1 MSSATDVTDLSPG
14 ADREGSFLGHP
25 PGLAYIVF
33 TEAWERFSFYGMQAL
48 LVLYMTGHLL
58 HAGTVEGVAGFAAF
72 RGVVESVTGPL
83 SAQALAS
90 QIFGLY
96 VGLIYFTP
104 VLGGLVGDRI
114 TGRRAAVLT
123 GAVLMAG
130 GHFLMAF
137 EASFLA
143 ALLLL
148 ILGSG
153 FLKGNLAA
161 QVGNLYAKTDQRRD
175 AGFQLYCMAINVGA
189 FVAPLVCGTLGELY
203 GWHYGFAAAG
213 VGMLVGI
220 VIYLTGSRHLP
231 PEQDRSVPDERPRLQ
246 AGDGVLIASLLALLG
261 LTSLFWVAQ
270 TQVWNTYPVWLRDR
284 VDRGVFDATVPVTWF
299 QSLDS
304 LAVLLLAP
312 VVIWLWR
319 LQSRRKAEPGELTKI
334 ALGCAAFA
342 VACAGLAL
350 GEVTAAGKVAL
361 IWPVLFHF
369 ICAVAYLYAG
379 PVALALV
386 SRAAPPAVNAMMVGT
401 YYLALFAGGLV
412 SGWLGRFYEQMP
424 AASFWLMH
432 GAIVGGGGVLILL
445 LRPAFIRLLRL
456 DVPAA

>member
-1 MSSATDVTDLSPG
+1 MTATEVSGLTPG
-14 ADREGSFLGHP
+14 AHRERSFLGHP

-72 RGVVESVTGPL
+72 RGVVEGVTGPL
-83 SAQALAS
+83 SVQALAS

-104 VLGGLVGDRI
+104 VLGGLVGDRV
-114 TGRRAAVLT
+114 TGRRAAVII

-161 QVGNLYAKTDQRRD
+161 QVGSLYAKTDQRRD

-220 VIYLTGSRHLP
+220 VVYLAGARHLP
-231 PEQDRSVPDERPRLQ
+231 PEAPRATAEARPGLQ
-246 AGDGVLIASLLALLG
+246 AGDGRLIASLLALLG

-270 TQVWNTYPVWLRDR
+270 TQVWNTYPMWLRDR
-284 VDRGVFDATVPVTWF
+284 VDRGVFDATIPVTWF

-312 VVIWLWR
+312 GVIWMWR
-319 LQSRRKAEPGELTKI
+319 RQSSRQVEPGEMTKI
-334 ALGCAAFA
+334 VLGCMAFA

-369 ICAVAYLYAG
+369 ICAIAYLYAA

-401 YYLALFAGGLV
+401 YYLALFVGGLV

-424 AASFWLMH
+424 AAGFWLMH
-432 GAIVGGGGVLILL
+432 GAIVGVGGLLILL
-445 LRPAFIRLLRL
+445 LRPVFIRLLRL
-456 DVPAA
+456 DAPTA

>member
-1 MSSATDVTDLSPG
+1 MSSAAEAEALSP
-14 ADREGSFLGHP
+14 AAARDRAFLGHP
-25 PGLAYIVF
+25 PGLAFIVF

-58 HAGTVEGVAGFAAF
+58 LPGAVENVAGFAGF
-72 RGVVESVTGPL
+72 RRVVESVTGQL
-83 SAQALAS
+83 SIQALAS

-104 VLGGLVGDRI
+104 VLGGLIGDRL
-114 TGRRAAVLT
+114 TGRRVAVLI

-137 EASFLA
+137 EASFLV
-143 ALLLL
+143 ALTML

-161 QVGNLYAKTDQRRD
+161 QVGNLYGQADQRRD

-220 VIYLTGSRHLP
+220 AVYLAGSRHMP
-231 PEQDRSVPDERPRLQ
+231 PEQARLAAHERPRLGP
-246 AGDGVLIASLLALLG
+246 GDGRLIAALLALLAI
-261 LTSLFWVAQ
+261 TALFWVAQ

-284 VDRGVFDATVPVTWF
+284 VDRGVLGATIPVTWF

-304 LAVLLLAP
+304 LAVLMLAP
-312 VVIWLWR
+312 LVIWLWR
-319 LQSRRKAEPGELTKI
+319 RQAERRAEPAELTKI
-334 ALGCAAFA
+334 VLGCVTFA
-342 VACAGLAL
+342 LATVGLAL
-350 GEVTAAGKVAL
+350 GEVTAPGKVAL
-361 IWPVLFHF
+361 VWPVLFHF
-369 ICAVAYLYAG
+369 VCAVAYLYAG

-386 SRAAPPAVNAMMVGT
+386 SRAAPAAVNAAMVGT
-401 YYLALFAGGLV
+401 YYLALFAGGLI

-424 AASFWLMH
+424 AAGFWLMH

-445 LRPAFIRLLRL
+445 LRPVFTRALRL
-456 DVPAA
+456 DAPAA